1 MTTRLTRRGLLG
13 SALAG
18 TALATIARPARA
30 ASKRLDIIA
39 HRVHQLCLT
48 TGAAGDLTA
57 PWRQANDADI
67 AWATFDSNPLQ
78 DRLFREASL
87 SASDVGVAYLV
98 NSRATPNAA
107 NVLLP
112 LDSYQ
117 AQAPIEDLADI
128 ATGLTEAMKFSGR
141 LYAVPVRHATQG
153 LFYNEAL
160 LQERGITAP
169 PTTMEELVEQA
180 RRLTYTASDGRP
192 VVGMVL
198 ASDLSVFP
206 VIFARAYGGDFIGP
220 DFKVLPDED
229 AMTKALTTLR
239 GMFEAGSLPR
249 SYATTTNED
258 QVTWIQQGRAA
269 FTVLPF
275 ARYAQLNRQDQSR
288 YPGRIK
294 AVEFPV
300 SQGLRARGQQMVSV
314 TEFWAMCI
322 LANSR
327 QKDLGWS
334 FIREMSSKAV
344 TLGAARNGNGPVR
357 ISTYSQPSFTAD
369 QPLAAVEAQA
379 LSRARV
385 PLPAF
390 PEAAL
395 ALAIFIEEVQ
405 SAVIGRKSVRDA
417 IAAIG
422 ERVRPLMPR

>member
-1 MTTRLTRRGLLG
+1 
-13 SALAG
+13 
-18 TALATIARPARA
+18 
-30 ASKRLDIIA
+30 
-39 HRVHQLCLT
+39 VHQNSLT
-48 TGAAGDLTA
+48 TGVAGDLTK
-57 PWRQANDADI
+57 PWRDSHDAEI
-67 AWATFDSNPLQ
+67 AWTTFDTDPLQ

-87 SASDVGVAYLV
+87 DRTDFGVGFLV
-98 NSRATPNAA
+98 NSRAIPNVA
-107 NVLLP
+107 LLLQP
-112 LDSYQ
+112 LDDYR
-117 AQAPIEDLADI
+117 AKTPIEEFGDI
-128 ATGLTEAMKFSGR
+128 APGLVNAMKFNNR
-141 LYAVPVRHATQG
+141 LYAVPVRHATQA

-160 LQERGITAP
+160 LEERGITAP
-169 PTTMEELVEQA
+169 PRTIEELVEQA

-206 VIFARAYGGDFIGP
+206 VIFARAYGGDFISD
-220 DFKVLPDED
+220 DFKVLPDEE

-249 SYATTTNED
+249 SYATTANED

-275 ARYAQLNRQDQSR
+275 ARHAQLNRADQSR
-288 YPGRIK
+288 WPGKFK

-300 SQGLRARGQQMVSV
+300 SEALRAGGRQMASV

-322 LANSR
+322 TANSNN
-327 QKDLGWS
+327 KELAWK
-334 FIREMSSKAV
+334 FIRDMSSKSV

-357 ISTYSQPSFTAD
+357 ISTYSEPSFIAE

-390 PEAAL
+390 PEAAR
-395 ALAIFIEEVQ
+395 AQSIFIEEVQ

-417 IAAIG
+417 VAAIG
-422 ERVRPLMPR
+422 ERVRPLLPR

>member
-1 MTTRLTRRGLLG
+1 MTGLTRRRLLG
-13 SALAG
+13 
-18 TALATIARPARA
+18 TTIAGAAAATLGGPSLA
-30 ASKRLDIIA
+30 ASRKLDVIC

-48 TGAAGDLTA
+48 TGVAGDLTE
-57 PWRQANDADI
+57 PWRRANDADI

-87 SASDVGVAYLV
+87 GSSDVGVAYLV
-98 NSRATPNAA
+98 NSRATPNIAT
-107 NVLLP
+107 VLQA

-117 AQAPIEDLADI
+117 QQAPIEEFGDI
-128 ATGLTEAMKFSGR
+128 APGLVSALKFNDR
-141 LYAVPVRHATQG
+141 LFAVPVRHATQA

-160 LQERGITAP
+160 LEERGIAAP
-169 PTTMEELVEQA
+169 PATIEELIDQA
-180 RRLTYTASDGRP
+180 RRLTYTAADGRP

-206 VIFARAYGGDFIGP
+206 VTFARAYGGDFIGD
-220 DFKVLPDED
+220 DFKVLPDVE

-239 GMFEAGSLPR
+239 AMFEAGSLPR

-258 QVTWIQQGRAA
+258 QVTWLMQGRAA
-269 FTVLPF
+269 FAVLPF
-275 ARYAQLNRQDQSR
+275 ARHAQLNRADQSR
-288 YPGRIK
+288 WPGRFK
-294 AVEFPV
+294 AIEFPV
-300 SQGLRARGQQMVSV
+300 SEALRARGQKMSSV

-322 LANSR
+322 TANSNN
-327 QKDLGWS
+327 KELAWK
-334 FIREMSSKAV
+334 FIRDMSSKAV

-357 ISTYSQPSFTAD
+357 ISTYSEPTFTAD

-379 LSRARV
+379 LARARV

-390 PEAAL
+390 PEAARAQSVFL
-395 ALAIFIEEVQ
+395 EEVQ

-417 IAAIG
+417 VAAIG

>member
-1 MTTRLTRRGLLG
+1 MTSLTRRRLLG

-18 TALATIARPARA
+18 SALATLGRPALA
-30 ASKRLDIIA
+30 ASKRLDVIC

-48 TGAAGDLTA
+48 TGVAGDLTA

-98 NSRATPNAA
+98 NSRATPNVA
-107 NVLLP
+107 NVLQA
-112 LDSYQ
+112 LDAYQ
-117 AQAPIEDLADI
+117 SQAPIEDFADI
-128 ATGLTEAMKFSGR
+128 APGLVAAMKFNNR
-141 LYAVPVRHATQG
+141 LFAVPVRHATQA

-160 LQERGITAP
+160 LEERGIAAP
-169 PTTMEELVEQA
+169 PTTIEELVEQA

-192 VVGMVL
+192 VTGMVL

-206 VIFARAYGGDFIGP
+206 VIFARAYGGDFISD
-220 DFKVLPDED
+220 DFKVLPDEE

-249 SYATTTNED
+249 SYATTANED

-275 ARYAQLNRQDQSR
+275 ARHAQLNRQDQSR
-288 YPGRIK
+288 WPGRFK
-294 AVEFPV
+294 AIEFPV
-300 SQGLRARGQQMVSV
+300 SESLRARGQKMASV

-322 LANSR
+322 TANSNN
-327 QKDLGWS
+327 KELAWK
-334 FIREMSSKAV
+334 FIRDMSSKAV

-357 ISTYSQPSFTAD
+357 ISTYTEPTFTAD

-390 PEAAL
+390 PEAAR
-395 ALAIFIEEVQ
+395 AQSIFIEEVQ
-405 SAVIGRKSVRDA
+405 SAVIGRKTVREA
-417 IAAIG
+417 VAAIG
-422 ERVRPLMPR
+422 ERVRPLLPR

>member
-1 MTTRLTRRGLLG
+1 MTRLTRRTLLG
-13 SALAG
+13 STLAGAAAAALA
-18 TALATIARPARA
+18 RPSHA
-30 ASKRLDIIA
+30 ASKRLDVIC

-48 TGAAGDLTA
+48 TGVAGDLTQ
-57 PWRQANDADI
+57 PWRQTNDADI

-87 SASDVGVAYLV
+87 ASSDVGVAYLV

-107 NVLLP
+107 NVLLA

-117 AQAPIEDLADI
+117 SQAPVEDFADI
-128 ATGLTEAMKFSGR
+128 APGLTEAMKFNGR
-141 LYAVPVRHATQG
+141 LYAVPVRHATQA

-160 LQERGITAP
+160 LEERGISAP
-169 PTTMEELVEQA
+169 PRTIEELVDQA

-206 VIFARAYGGDFIGP
+206 VTFARAYGGDFIGP
-220 DFKVLPDED
+220 DFKLLPDEE

-239 GMFEAGSLPR
+239 GMFEGGSLPR
-249 SYATTTNED
+249 SYATTANED

-275 ARYAQLNRQDQSR
+275 ARHAQLNRADQSR
-288 YPGRIK
+288 WPGRFK
-294 AVEFPV
+294 AIEFPV
-300 SQGLRARGQQMVSV
+300 SEALRARGQQMSSV

-322 LANSR
+322 TNNAR
-327 QKDLGWS
+327 QKDLAWS

-357 ISTYSQPSFTAD
+357 ISTYSEPTFTAD

-379 LSRARV
+379 LARARV

-390 PEAAL
+390 PEAAR
-395 ALAIFIEEVQ
+395 AQSIFLEEVQ

-417 IAAIG
+417 VAAIG
-422 ERVRPLMPR
+422 ERVRPLLPR